1 MPRPTTLDI
10 CKKYLFEDAEA
21 VPVFHRDKILRL
33 RSAFTYW
40 YEYPRKNEP
49 EIRDYITKQFK
60 VSVVQAYQD
69 IQIIKILLGNIQR
82 TSKEWLRYQVNSM
95 LDEAYRV
102 AQIRKDSK
110 AMTAAAAAKAKFNML
125 HLPDAEPLPYDE
137 IVPQPF
143 EPTDDPT
150 PLGLK
155 KDPDIREKKRKMLEK
170 YIQDIEIIDVP
181 YEEMVK
187 DGNDGEEEDIL

>member
-1 MPRPTTLDI
+1 MYAKNDEIPAT
-10 CKKYLFEDAEA
+10 YFERVKRIRAGYA
-21 VPVFHRDKILRL
+21 H
-33 RSAFTYW
+33 W
-40 YEYPRKNEP
+40 YEFPTKSEKEIKDLIVNEF
-49 EIRDYITKQFK
+49 QC
-60 VSVVQAYQD
+60 SVVRAYED
-69 IQIIKILLGNIQR
+69 IQIIKIILGDVKNPG
-82 TSKEWLRYQVNSM
+82 KEFIRFQVNAM
-95 LDEAYRV
+95 FDKAYQIAERDE
-102 AQIRKDSK
+102 DSK
-110 AMTAAAAAKAKFNML
+110 AMTMAAAAKAKFNML